1 MEDVQEARHNQ
12 LGIPLAEIAVNIT
25 IENLRAVASAQ
36 LDRLVG
42 YQHTIGLLS
51 DAINVDELMQR
62 YKAKKSYFAIAS
74 DWFGKQHIWVKALIG
89 AVFVGA
95 SYLLSLSF
103 VLIGIIY
110 VAIAYLMENHYRTS
124 QEQEELIEEDLVH
137 LKQSLT
143 DSIQHLD
150 GVSDIIQR
158 TLSSLYELNT
168 QLSDINSK
176 LEENNT
182 DLKGKIAQ
190 FKEIV
195 LALEK
200 NKEELLSSTAIL
212 KNKLDTAY
220 AKIHKHE
227 EEMSVG
233 AQSILESDR
242 SLGATCSGFKTSL
255 DRFDEFTREQ
265 QASIVEYERL
275 STKLKEKIAEYEKA
289 LSKLSVNHPADASM
303 ADYEQYDLSHDHNL
317 QKEADLSIIEGNL
330 LCDRLEQELAKRT
343 IANHPMY
350 DFDDDQTERR
360 RTYSCSW

>member
-110 VAIAYLMENHYRTS
+110 VAIAYLMENHYRTT
-124 QEQEELIEEDLVH
+124 QEQEELIEEDLVN

-233 AQSILESDR
+233 AQSILASDR
-242 SLGATCSGFKTSL
+242 SLGETCSGFKTSL

-275 STKLKEKIAEYEKA
+275 SAKLKEKIAEYEKA
-289 LSKLSVNHPADASM
+289 LSKLYANHPTAPSIT
-303 ADYEQYDLSHDHNL
+303 DYEQYDLSHDHNL
-317 QKEADLSIIEGNL
+317 QREADLSIAEGNL

-350 DFDDDQTERR
+350 DLDDDQTERR

>member
-289 LSKLSVNHPADASM
+289 LIKLYASHPTAPSIT
-303 ADYEQYDLSHDHNL
+303 DYEQYVLSHDHNL
-317 QKEADLSIIEGNL
+317 QREADLSIAEGNL
-330 LCDRLEQELAKRT
+330 LCDRLEQELAKR
-343 IANHPMY
+343 
-350 DFDDDQTERR
+350 
-360 RTYSCSW
+360 

>member
-1 MEDVQEARHNQ
+1 
-12 LGIPLAEIAVNIT
+12 
-25 IENLRAVASAQ
+25 
-36 LDRLVG
+36 
-42 YQHTIGLLS
+42 
-51 DAINVDELMQR
+51 
-62 YKAKKSYFAIAS
+62 
-74 DWFGKQHIWVKALIG
+74 
-89 AVFVGA
+89 
-95 SYLLSLSF
+95 

-289 LSKLSVNHPADASM
+289 LSKLYASHPTAPSIT
-303 ADYEQYDLSHDHNL
+303 DYEQYVLSHDHNL
-317 QKEADLSIIEGNL
+317 QREADLSIAEGNL